1 MSTMILD
8 LGCGAGDSWRK
19 FGISEESSLIGVDI
33 NDSALELARQKYSA
47 RGWRYLHARGEDLP
61 LPDSSVSSVVC
72 SVALPYMHI
81 PQALSEIHRV
91 LNSGGIF
98 RATLHSPRF
107 TCSEFRQAFPSPKAL
122 LFRTFVLLNGLL
134 VLHFTGKVLTLA
146 GKSECCQTE
155 RGMEKALQQAGL
167 SEIKFRHEGVRFFVE
182 AKKP

>member
-19 FGISEESSLIGVDI
+19 FGIPEESSLIGVDI
-33 NDSALELARQKYSA
+33 NDSALELARQKNSS
-47 RGWRYLHARGEDLP
+47 RGWRYLHGRGEALP

-72 SVALPYMHI
+72 SIALPYMHI
-81 PQALSEIHRV
+81 PKTLSEIHRV
-91 LNSGGIF
+91 LHSGGIF

-107 TCSEFRQAFPSPKAL
+107 TCSEFRQAFPSPKAM
-122 LFRTFVLLNGLL
+122 LFRMFVLLNGF
-134 VLHFTGKVLTLA
+134 VFHCTGKVWTVG

-167 SEIKFRHEGVRFFVE
+167 SEIKCRHEGVRFFVE